1 VERARPVIAVLVLV
15 AIVVAIVRS
24 GILADL
30 RVDALRAEIESY
42 GAFAPLVFMGLMLAG
57 FFVPSPLLV
66 LVGLGGAIFGTV
78 EAFLYAWIAAV
89 VGTTMPFFLVRQ
101 AVGRYVQRPD
111 GIRFRRLRAVDAR
124 VAERGFVT
132 VLVLR
137 LLLCMTPP
145 LNFALGATRVRWRD
159 YVLGTAI
166 GVVPGIALSAYLGD
180 AVTNAG
186 SWAALVRPSLLLPGL
201 VAVGFLIVSVRAS
214 RRLFRGEPLR

>member
-15 AIVVAIVRS
+15 AIVAAIVRS
-24 GILADL
+24 GILSDL
-30 RVDALRAEIESY
+30 RVEALRAEIESY
-42 GAFAPLVFMGLMLAG
+42 GALAPLVFMGLMLAG

-66 LVGLGGAIFGTV
+66 LVGLGGAIFGTA

-89 VGTTMPFFLVRQ
+89 VGTTLPFFLVRQ
-101 AVGRYVQRPD
+101 AVGRYVERSD

-124 VAERGFVT
+124 LAERGFVT

-166 GVVPGIALSAYLGD
+166 GVVPGIALGAYLGD

-186 SWAALVRPSLLLPGL
+186 SWAALVQPSLLLPGL
-201 VAVGFLIVSVRAS
+201 LAIGFLIVSVRAS